1 MTTPGLFLQMLFR
14 RRWVAAGVYFV
25 VVAGAVAYIF
35 LSTPKYQ
42 STAELVV
49 RFGNL
54 SIPDVQHTP
63 ATELTPADRREVVLA
78 NAEILGSHDLARGT
92 IESMGLDTL
101 YPDIVADPPSRGTPM
116 DAAVQSFL
124 DNLKVDVGLQ
134 NNVVTVSLLHP
145 NMQLVPSI
153 VQRLIDLYVQH
164 VAQVY
169 ENPQL
174 AFQQQGVETQRKRLD
189 AAEQALD
196 SFKVKTGITDFDQEV
211 ISLLKQRADVDTALQ
226 AAQATMSQ
234 AQQRVGDLHRAMV
247 NIPEK
252 VPGLSSG
259 EQYRSLDDSRSRLAD
274 LRTKLSQM
282 LATYAPDSP
291 ALDQVRAAIRVAERD
306 AGARQGEVP
315 SRTAYGVNGV
325 FQSLQTDYFRAIGDA
340 DSGREPV
347 RVFTEQRDGID
358 RRLAAM
364 REAKG
369 ELTTLT
375 RQAQIADDTY
385 RTLFHQYEDAQ
396 SQDNLNKQR
405 ISRAVV
411 TSEPTR
417 PYKSARPRKL
427 ITLLA
432 SLVGGAILA
441 VGAAVL
447 LEANDDRFATA
458 EQLHAVFGM
467 PILAT
472 LHRVRSA

>member
-1 MTTPGLFLQMLFR
+1 MSLRLR
-14 RRWVAAGVYFV
+14 
-25 VVAGAVAYIF
+25 
-35 LSTPKYQ
+35 
-42 STAELVV
+42 
-49 RFGNL
+49 
-54 SIPDVQHTP
+54 
-63 ATELTPADRREVVLA
+63 
-78 NAEILGSHDLARGT
+78 
-92 IESMGLDTL
+92 
-101 YPDIVADPPSRGTPM
+101 
-116 DAAVQSFL
+116 FL

-134 NNVVTVSLLHP
+134 NNVITVSLLHP

-164 VAQVY
+164 VAQIY

-174 AFQQQGVETQRKRLD
+174 GFQRQGVVDQHQRLD
-189 AAEQALD
+189 AAESALD
-196 SFKVKTGITDFDQEV
+196 SFKVKTSITDFDQEV

-234 AQQRVGDLHRAMV
+234 AQQRVGDLHRALA

-259 EQYRSLDDSRSRLAD
+259 EQYRSLDDSRSKLAD

-291 ALDQVRAAIRVAERD
+291 ALDQVRAAIHAAERD

-315 SRTAYGVNGV
+315 SRTAAGVNGV
-325 FQSLQTDYFRAIGDA
+325 FQSLQTDYFRAVGDA

-358 RRLAAM
+358 RRLAAL

-369 ELTTLT
+369 ELTALT

-385 RTLFHQYEDAQ
+385 RTLFRQYQDAQ
-396 SQDNLNKQR
+396 AQDNLNKQR

-411 TSEPTR
+411 TSQPTQ
-417 PYKSARPRKL
+417 PYKSVRPRKL
-427 ITLLA
+427 ITLIATLM
-432 SLVGGAILA
+432 GGAILA
-441 VGAAVL
+441 VGAAYL
-447 LEANDDRFATA
+447 LEATDDRFATA

-472 LHRVRSA
+472 LHRVRST